1 MGVSGRL
8 PSFSGP
14 HAFVCVRLAG
24 PAVEAFWLRDVS
36 WNHAS
41 SPGTNPPGVE
51 ALEAVKKDGARG
63 GGGGLARTA
72 CSRGWRS
79 DWPFS
84 GAVVNHRTASP
95 VNRRFWC
102 WVLSDGITTTT
113 IARVPSRLNAPSGAG
128 CFLAPTSGNGVVAPL
143 PGAGAPPAPQAPRGT
158 GQHRPY
164 LTTFRRPDA
173 KRHRRHLR
181 HLQLP
186 VSDGIKP
193 KGQRSRL

>member
-63 GGGGLARTA
+63 GGVVRGDSEGLFKELAVGLA
-72 CSRGWRS
+72 
-79 DWPFS
+79 
-84 GAVVNHRTASP
+84 V
-95 VNRRFWC
+95 
-102 WVLSDGITTTT
+102 
-113 IARVPSRLNAPSGAG
+113 
-128 CFLAPTSGNGVVAPL
+128 
-143 PGAGAPPAPQAPRGT
+143 
-158 GQHRPY
+158 
-164 LTTFRRPDA
+164 FRRCWQPP
-173 KRHRRHLR
+173 H
-181 HLQLP
+181 
-186 VSDGIKP
+186 GKP
-193 KGQRSRL
+193 RE